1 MSNKYNHLEL
11 QSDDLSLEHYKELL
25 TLREATEDAKL
36 VITFITST
44 LEDCIDFVPSDLRKK
59 IEMIVAAVT
68 KVEGGE
74 V

>member
-1 MSNKYNHLEL
+1 MNKYEHLEL
-11 QSDDLSLEHYKELL
+11 MQDDMSLEHYKELL
-25 TLREATEDAKL
+25 ALREATEDAKL

-44 LEDCIDFVPSDLRKK
+44 LEDCIEFVPSDLRNK
-59 IEMIVAAVT
+59 IEAIVGAVR

>member
-1 MSNKYNHLEL
+1 MNKYDHLEI
-11 QSDDLSLEHYKELL
+11 QSDGPSLEPYREIIM
-25 TLREATEDAKL
+25 LREATEDAKL

>member
-1 MSNKYNHLEL
+1 MNKYEHLEMMNDE
-11 QSDDLSLEHYKELL
+11 QSVAYWTELL
-25 TLREATEDAKL
+25 TLRATIEDAKR

-59 IEMIVAAVT
+59 IEMIIEAVT
-68 KVEGGE
+68 KVERGE

>member
-1 MSNKYNHLEL
+1 MSNKYDHLEL

-68 KVEGGE
+68 KVERGE

>member
-1 MSNKYNHLEL
+1 MNKYEHLEIM
-11 QSDDLSLEHYKELL
+11 QDDMSLDHYKKLL
-25 TLREATEDAKL
+25 MLREAIEDAKL

-44 LEDCIDFVPSDLRKK
+44 LEDCIDFVPSDLRNK

-68 KVEGGE
+68 RVERGE

>member
-1 MSNKYNHLEL
+1 MDNTYKHLEL

>member
-1 MSNKYNHLEL
+1 MNNKYEQLEL
-11 QSDDLSLEHYKELL
+11 MQDDMSLEHYKELL

-44 LEDCIDFVPSDLRKK
+44 LEDCIDFVPSDLRNK
-59 IEMIVAAVT
+59 IEAIVGAVT
-68 KVEGGE
+68 KVERGE